1 LGSASITTDRAE
13 RLAGPWYTASTLL
26 PSRSRTLRRSN
37 QGFPRQLSPHSREHD
52 AVEALGR
59 IEIRDAHVR
68 MVKESA
74 SMELH

>member
-1 LGSASITTDRAE
+1 MHC
-13 RLAGPWYTASTLL
+13 
-26 PSRSRTLRRSN
+26 SN
-37 QGFPRQLSPHSREHD
+37 QGLPRQLSPHRLEHD